1 MLENLLA
8 QMKFILTYLPVNYIN
23 EQNLDE
29 LKQAAEDLAV
39 QALSRDYPPD
49 EFQEQNRVSSYL
61 DLCNGIA
68 NSHKKSAELSRAL
81 KAANIQ
87 MENEIKPKVSFNAK
101 VWIWKNSALV
111 KSPHDYRNSTFSYNH
126 FYLYTN
132 KYKCVAVL
140 QISVLDFASWLHVYP

>member
-68 NSHKKSAELSRAL
+68 NSHKKSVELIRAL

-87 MENEIKPKVSFNAK
+87 MEN
-101 VWIWKNSALV
+101 
-111 KSPHDYRNSTFSYNH
+111 
-126 FYLYTN
+126 
-132 KYKCVAVL
+132 
-140 QISVLDFASWLHVYP
+140 